1 MMYVYTISEQ
11 TVEAAAPIE
20 FTSVGISKCRNVT
33 QTTETTL
40 IISCPGIY
48 EITFNGTATAAGT
61 VQLYMN
67 GTEVNGA
74 TSTGTTLAFTILIH
88 VNPNCCAVTNNIPAR
103 IQVINGG
110 AAALTLTN
118 VALTIIKV
126 G

>member
-33 QTTETTL
+33 QTTDTTL

-74 TSTGTTLAFTILIH
+74 TSTGTTLAFTTLIQ
-88 VNPNCCAVTNNIPAR
+88 VNPNCCAVTNNIPVR
-103 IQVINGG
+103 I
-110 AAALTLTN
+110 
-118 VALTIIKV
+118 
-126 G
+126 